1 MVTIYT
7 KPSCT
12 NCENTKRILKAAHV
26 SFKAV
31 DVTEDDEAL
40 AYVVSKNVR
49 QMPYIETEDDAW
61 SGMNKAKLGRLVA
74 MKAQTATATSN

>member
-26 SFKAV
+26 DFEV
-31 DVTEDDEAL
+31 FDVMEDDEAL
-40 AYVVSKNVR
+40 AYVVNKNVR
-49 QMPYIETEDDAW
+49 QMPYVETEDDAW
-61 SGMNKAKLGRLVA
+61 SGMDKTKLGRLVA
-74 MKAQTATATSN
+74 MNAKTATATSN